1 MFNQQ
6 NNVNAQQNN
15 GISLEDAK
23 QLIQESNIVLN
34 DKSKEAKLLET
45 KYDLGSLPEVVA
57 TKQDG
62 IDNEDYGGS
71 FNINQA
77 ELKEVTDDYKGS
89 IEASSK
95 DRHEMRRE
103 IEQNIDPDEED
114 PENYI
119 ELENDDKYKDPDP
132 DSFASQFLK
141 P

>member
-1 MFNQQ
+1 MN
-6 NNVNAQQNN
+6 
-15 GISLEDAK
+15 
-23 QLIQESNIVLN
+23 
-34 DKSKEAKLLET
+34 T
-45 KYDLGSLPEVVA
+45 
-57 TKQDG
+57 
-62 IDNEDYGGS
+62 
-71 FNINQA
+71 

-119 ELENDDKYKDPDP
+119 ELENDDQYKDPDP
-132 DSFASQFLK
+132 NSFASQFLK